1 MYRPFFL
8 FIGAR
13 YTNFKRPDHFIT
25 FISLISLIGIALGV
39 MVFITVLSV
48 MNGFTKEIRAR
59 ILSITPHV
67 TVSGLWG
74 EPLRDWQ
81 SIAQHL
87 SKNAEVQA
95 VGPYV
100 DGQGMLTHGREVR
113 GVMVK
118 GIDPLAIEA
127 VFPLKSTLKTG
138 EVDALR
144 PGSFNVILG
153 AQLARSLGIGVGD
166 KITLVIPEITVSMAG
181 VTPRLKQLTVVGIFQ
196 VDYVPDHTFA
206 FMNIEDAGRIF
217 KTQGGVTGLQL
228 RLEEPF
234 ASPRIAKALQN
245 SYRGQYHIL
254 DWTVQNA
261 TYFSAVKME
270 KTMMFFTILMILII
284 AVFNL
289 ISTLVMVVTDKRAD
303 IGVLR
308 TLGAS
313 ARKIMAIFIC
323 QGAIIG
329 LIGTLL
335 GVGLGIAL
343 ALNVTDIVTA
353 IERAFRVKFLNADVY
368 FISYLPSHLQ
378 WSDVLKITSASM
390 LLSLGATI
398 YPAWRAAR
406 LQPAEALRHES

>member
-1 MYRPFFL
+1 MFRPFFL

-25 FISLISLIGIALGV
+25 FISLISLIGISLGV

-67 TVSGLWG
+67 TISGVWG
-74 EPLRDWQ
+74 EPLKDWQ
-81 SIAQHL
+81 KIAEQL
-87 SKNAEVQA
+87 SHHAEVEA

-100 DGQGMLTHGREVR
+100 DGQGMFTHGREVR

-118 GIDPLAIEA
+118 GIDPEAIEA
-127 VFPLKSTLKTG
+127 VFPLRSTLKIG
-138 EVDALR
+138 KVDDLQ
-144 PGSFNVILG
+144 PGKFNVILG
-153 AQLARSLGIGVGD
+153 SQLARSLGIGVGD
-166 KITLVIPEITVSMAG
+166 KITLVIPEVTVSMAG
-181 VTPRLKQLTVVGIFQ
+181 VAPRLKQLTVVGIFQ

-206 FMNIEDAGRIF
+206 FMNIEDAAKIF
-217 KTQGGVTGLQL
+217 KTTGGITGLQL
-228 RLEEPF
+228 RLDEPF
-234 ASPRIAKALQN
+234 ASPRISKTLQDEFEGRYN
-245 SYRGQYHIL
+245 IL

-323 QGAIIG
+323 QGAMIG
-329 LIGTLL
+329 LMGTIL
-335 GVGLGIAL
+335 GVILGVAL
-343 ALNVTDIVTA
+343 ALNVTDIVAA
-353 IERAFRVKFLNADVY
+353 IERAFHVKFLNADVY
-368 FISYLPSHLQ
+368 FISYLPSDLQ
-378 WSDVLKITSASM
+378 LSDVIKITCSAM
-390 LLSLGATI
+390 VLSLGATI
-398 YPAWRAAR
+398 YPAWRAAN